1 MSRVF
6 YHNILTFTQ
15 NRVKSGGTLP
25 RRPRGRCATAGLQHR
40 GGRLLLKLSPSL
52 VSHLRFISQ
61 DIEQIKK
68 NSISITVLELY
79 VRRHAHRPRCCRLF
93 AHDTRGCSAAM
104 DCTIS
109 QATAEEFVLKVKLS
123 KAIMG
128 IDKGGRGPFVV
139 VRQPHEIVTTT
150 RSLVHLTNP
159 FARSHRPFAVDRSED
174 RQVCAKAFLMSTS
187 HPNFKFY
194 AECSRSAGRRSQES
208 AEVTFIVIAL
218 NNILYNHCYNSFHS
232 TTLR

>member
-1 MSRVF
+1 MCVAMRMRIV
-6 YHNILTFTQ
+6 
-15 NRVKSGGTLP
+15 
-25 RRPRGRCATAGLQHR
+25 RGVVA
-40 GGRLLLKLSPSL
+40 
-52 VSHLRFISQ
+52 V
-61 DIEQIKK
+61 
-68 NSISITVLELY
+68 
-79 VRRHAHRPRCCRLF
+79 F
-93 AHDTRGCSAAM
+93 AHDTRGCSAVM
-104 DCTIS
+104 DHTIS
-109 QATAEEFVLKVKLS
+109 QANAEEFVLKVKLS
-123 KAIMG
+123 KAFVG
-128 IDKGGRGPFVV
+128 GGRGSFVV

-218 NNILYNHCYNSFHS
+218 NNILYNHCYSSFHS
-232 TTLR
+232 TTLVTTLASLGMITQCHCHFEAVITIIKSFMSLAVQMEHTQ